1 MATCVLLVEDDAR
14 IRQALGLALAD
25 EGYGV
30 VEAGSGEEALRR
42 LAATEVDV
50 VLLDLMLPG
59 MDGLEVCRRLRA
71 EGDLPIIIVSARAD
85 TADVVDGLEAG
96 ADDYVT
102 KPLVA
107 RELAARI
114 RALLRRRQPSDRPE
128 RRGVLRV
135 GEVEVF
141 PVRGGRPRRWE
152 ELHLTRTEFR
162 LLLELAAADGRV
174 VTREDLLQRVWG
186 YDYFGDTRL
195 LDVHIRRLRRKIER
209 DPDDPECVL
218 TVRGSGYKTA
228 PRPDAAECGSERM
241 TRRCP
246 CAGGSLRRSACV
258 RCSSGVLPSS
268 PGTWPRATCCAARA
282 RGDRQAEVNV
292 RLVDASLRRA
302 RTTSPPA

>member
-1 MATCVLLVEDDAR
+1 MQCDVLLVEDDER

-25 EGYGV
+25 EGCAV
-30 VEAGSGEEALRR
+30 VEAGSGEEALRL
-42 LAATEVDV
+42 LAATDVDL

-71 EGDLPIIIVSARAD
+71 AGDLPIIIVSARAD

-128 RRGVLRV
+128 RRVLRL

-141 PVRGGRPRRWE
+141 PAEEVVRVGGRE
-152 ELHLTRTEFR
+152 VHLTRTEFR
-162 LLLELAAADGRV
+162 LLLELVSADGRV

-186 YDYFGDTRL
+186 YNYFGDTRL
-195 LDVHIRRLRRKIER
+195 LDVHVRRLRRKIER
-209 DPDDPECVL
+209 DPDEPEWIL
-218 TVRGSGYKTA
+218 TVRGSGYKSAPTA
-228 PRPDAAECGSERM
+228 
-241 TRRCP
+241 
-246 CAGGSLRRSACV
+246 
-258 RCSSGVLPSS
+258 
-268 PGTWPRATCCAARA
+268 
-282 RGDRQAEVNV
+282 
-292 RLVDASLRRA
+292 
-302 RTTSPPA
+302 